1 MWKFVMAALL
11 CTSSCAALDR
21 NGASQPMESW
31 FGLYRDPATLD
42 CLRLYAGAGDE
53 VLVEVLSRRGQQV
66 CEVSE
71 RAHGRRW
78 PLVMDDVT
86 LDAGRGIR
94 IEPIDGALTIVV
106 RQLAS
111 DGLSPFCGA
120 HATLEGLR
128 FTKAERVSDGACVA
142 SANQAH

>member
-1 MWKFVMAALL
+1 MWKFFIAALL
-11 CTSSCAALDR
+11 GTSSCAALDR
-21 NGASQPMESW
+21 NAASQPMESW
-31 FGLYRDPATLD
+31 FGLYRHPATLD
-42 CLRLYAGAGDE
+42 CLRLHAGTGDD
-53 VLVEVLSRRGQQV
+53 VMVEVLTRRGQQV

-111 DGLSPFCGA
+111 DGSSPFCGA
-120 HATLEGLR
+120 HGTLEGLR
-128 FTKAERVSDGACVA
+128 FTKADRVSDGACIV
-142 SANQAH
+142 SGSN

>member
-1 MWKFVMAALL
+1 MWKFVIAALL
-11 CTSSCAALDR
+11 CTSGCAALDR
-21 NGASQPMESW
+21 NSASQPMESW
-31 FGLYRDPATLD
+31 FGLYRHPATLD
-42 CLRLYAGAGDE
+42 CLRLRAGAADE
-53 VLVEVLSRRGQQV
+53 VLVEVLTRRGQYV

-71 RAHGRRW
+71 RTHGRRW

-94 IEPIDGALTIVV
+94 VEPVDGALTIVV

-128 FTKAERVSDGACVA
+128 FTKADRVADGACVER
-142 SANQAH
+142 AN

>member
-1 MWKFVMAALL
+1 MWKFVIAAFL

-66 CEVSE
+66 CELSE

-142 SANQAH
+142 GANQAH

>member
-1 MWKFVMAALL
+1 MWKFVIGALL
-11 CTSSCAALDR
+11 CTSGCAALDR
-21 NGASQPMESW
+21 NSASQPMESW
-31 FGLYRDPATLD
+31 FELYQHPATLD
-42 CLRLYAGAGDE
+42 CLRLRAGAADE
-53 VLVEVLSRRGQQV
+53 VLVEVLTRRGQHV

-71 RAHGRRW
+71 RTHGRRW

-94 IEPIDGALTIVV
+94 VEPVDGALTIVV

-128 FTKAERVSDGACVA
+128 FTMADRVADGACVER
-142 SANQAH
+142 AN

>member
-1 MWKFVMAALL
+1 MWKFVIAALL

-31 FGLYRDPATLD
+31 FGLYRHPATLD
-42 CLRLYAGAGDE
+42 CLRLHAGTGDD
-53 VLVEVLSRRGQQV
+53 VLVEVLTRRGQHV

-111 DGLSPFCGA
+111 DGSSPFCGA
-120 HATLEGLR
+120 HGTLEGLR
-128 FTKAERVSDGACVA
+128 FTKADRVSDGACVE
-142 SANQAH
+142 SGAN

>member
-1 MWKFVMAALL
+1 MTTLL
-11 CTSSCAALDR
+11 CTSSCAALDL

-31 FGLYRDPATLD
+31 FGLYRHPATLD
-42 CLRLYAGAGDE
+42 CLRLHAGAGDE
-53 VLVEVLSRRGQQV
+53 VLVEVLTRRGQQV

-71 RAHGRRW
+71 RAHGRSW

-120 HATLEGLR
+120 KASLEGLR
-128 FTKAERVSDGACVA
+128 FTRAERVSDGACVVS
-142 SANQAH
+142 SANEAH

>member
-1 MWKFVMAALL
+1 MWKFVIAALL
-11 CTSSCAALDR
+11 CTTSCAGLER
-21 NGASQPMESW
+21 NSASLPMESW
-31 FGLYRDPATLD
+31 FGLYRHPTTLD
-42 CLRLYAGAGDE
+42 CLRLHAGTGDD
-53 VLVEVLSRRGQQV
+53 VLVEVLSRRGQHV

-128 FTKAERVSDGACVA
+128 FTKADRVSDGACLVNG
-142 SANQAH
+142 AN